1 MRARKFV
8 LVSALFV
15 LTSGAV
21 LVVRAA
27 MAAEGG
33 ALDVRGAASVEVT
46 PPPGEAPAAPAEAAP
61 AAESDEMV
69 AVPSLEGREEGE
81 EDVTVMLASERAPV
95 PAQIRFRNQVG
106 RRLRL
111 VGAEF
116 WIDGRPVQVPAAV
129 REAAAEKKSEL
140 LVFSGPVQPGS
151 HVVTT
156 RLMYQGAQRGPFT
169 YVKGYRFNVE
179 NVGAFVVPPDATDAA
194 FTIVGEEAKGAVTA
208 PAGERLRVRVERNG
222 AR

>member
-15 LTSGAV
+15 LASGAV

-27 MAAEGG
+27 MAAEG
-33 ALDVRGAASVEVT
+33 APDVRGAASVEVT
-46 PPPGEAPAAPAEAAP
+46 PPPREAPAAPAEAAE
-61 AAESDEMV
+61 AAESDEIV
-69 AVPSLEGREEGE
+69 AVPSLEGREEGD
-81 EDVTVMLASERAPV
+81 EDVTVVLASERPSV

-116 WIDGRPVQVPAAV
+116 WIDGRPVQVPASV

-140 LVFSGPVQPGS
+140 LVFSGPVAPGS

-156 RLMYQGAQRGPFT
+156 RLMYQGAQRGPFS

-179 NVGAFVVPPDATDAA
+179 NVGAFVVPPDATDAT
-194 FTIVGEEAKGAVTA
+194 FTIVGEEQKGAVTH
-208 PAGERLRVRVERNG
+208 PAGERLQVRVERNG